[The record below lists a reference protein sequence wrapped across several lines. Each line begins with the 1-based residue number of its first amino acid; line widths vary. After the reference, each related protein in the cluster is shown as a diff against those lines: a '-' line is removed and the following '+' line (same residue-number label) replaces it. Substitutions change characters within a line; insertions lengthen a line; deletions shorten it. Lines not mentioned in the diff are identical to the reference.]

1 MFSAACAVDY
11 SITVAAGPEE
21 ETSDGTAKVLLFIII
36 SQIHANGLPH
46 FAGTCPIKQKSTF
59 VKVPSGVMQDGRLF
73 LALLFEL
80 RVTAHVVLGRDR
92 R

>member
-46 FAGTCPIKQKSTF
+46 FAGTCPIKTK
-59 VKVPSGVMQDGRLF
+59 KH
-73 LALLFEL
+73 L
-80 RVTAHVVLGRDR
+80 RKGAFRSNAGWAFIPCPAV
-92 R
+92 